1 MSTVLTAPSKGET
14 ILFSVTPETVAPMAE
29 KYLALR
35 INGIGDKAG
44 AEIVRRARLDCVK
57 ARTVCEKEH
66 KTAKEDA
73 LRECQRIDKSR
84 RDMLALIAPIE
95 KHLEDQEKA
104 IADELAAIARKAADE
119 LHAKR
124 LEAWTAV
131 EGPKTDR
138 EYLLGMNDDQFAARI
153 EQQREAMEQRKAEQ
167 ERLAAEREQQRIE
180 REKLEAERAEL
191 NRQREAQEAETA
203 RLRKIED
210 DRRAD
215 ERKELD
221 RQQAELDKQRREVEA
236 EQRRLQEE
244 AAERQRKADAE
255 RIAAEAAERARVE
268 TEARLKREADEAESR
283 RLAEVARQEREAAQR
298 PDREKMIAV
307 ASAIEAIPMPE
318 VAKEFASNIATIR
331 QSIAVAVRQIRV
343 AATAQSK

>member
-84 RDMLALIAPIE
+84 RDLLALIAPIE

-104 IADELAAIARKAADE
+104 IAEAQAAIDRAAADALFAERLAAWE
-119 LHAKR
+119 
-124 LEAWTAV
+124 AV

-138 EYLLGMNDDQFAARI
+138 AYLLGMNADQFAARI
-153 EQQREAMEQRKAEQ
+153 DQQAESMAIRKAEQ
-167 ERLAAEREQQRIE
+167 ERLAAEREQQRID

-191 NRQREAQEAETA
+191 NRQREAQEAEAA

-210 DRRAD
+210 DRRAE
-215 ERKELD
+215 ERKELE
-221 RQQAELDKQRREVEA
+221 RQQAELDKQRRAVEA
-236 EQRRLQEE
+236 EQQRLQAE
-244 AAERQRKADAE
+244 AAERQRKADTE

-283 RLAEVARQEREAAQR
+283 RLAEVARQELEAAQR
-298 PDREKMIAV
+298 PDREKLIAV
-307 ASAIEAIPMPE
+307 AAAIEDIPMPD
-318 VAKEFASNIATIR
+318 VADGFSSHVATIR
-331 QSIAVAVRQIRV
+331 NIIAVAVRQIRV
-343 AATAQSK
+343 AATAK